1 MTRLVRPT
9 QTPAR
14 ANVLTFSAAELHD
27 ELATV
32 YDNILA
38 TAEMAAEYNR
48 IRRLLG
54 PGTK

>member
-1 MTRLVRPT
+1 MRPT